1 MLVSTMNHQEITK
14 EIQKEQE
21 IFNYS
26 TTILRLT
33 LEYFDERKKKKIKK
47 EDEYPRYYEIKT
59 KAKNKWII
67 LLTKERTLEK
77 YNSPMDNDV
86 RLFTY
91 YYSEKGIRVFECLPE
106 EIVVHNQHFF
116 VRYRERMNLNILN
129 ILDVVK
135 LYHKINS
142 DPKYSL
148 MAEEDGR
155 CKFIAIVND
164 GFAMGEYIVEDN
176 WYINKTF
183 LAKSAP
189 NSRFTSV
196 EKLMITSLA
205 EYLITL
211 DKIKDKGLYDE
222 VSKLLRSLVPGDYN
236 DLLKEAHDKLGES

>member
-14 EIQKEQE
+14 EILKEQE

-33 LEYFDERKKKKIKK
+33 LEYFDERKKRKIRK
-47 EDEYPRYYEIKT
+47 EEEYPRYYEIKS

-77 YNSPMDNDV
+77 YTSPEDFDV

-91 YYSEKGIRVFECLPE
+91 YYSEKGIRVFESLPE
-106 EIVVHNQHFF
+106 GIVVHNQHFF
-116 VRYRERMNLNILN
+116 ARYRERMNLNILN

-135 LYHKINS
+135 VYHKINS
-142 DPKYSL
+142 DPKYS
-148 MAEEDGR
+148 MMDVEDGR
-155 CKFIAIVND
+155 SKFIAIVTD

-183 LAKSAP
+183 LVKSAP
-189 NSRFTSV
+189 NTKLSSV

-205 EYLITL
+205 EYMVTL
-211 DKIKDKGLYDE
+211 DKIKDKERYDE

-236 DLLKEAHDKLGES
+236 DLLKEAHERIGEP

>member
-14 EIQKEQE
+14 EILKEQE

-47 EDEYPRYYEIKT
+47 EDEYPRYYDIKT
-59 KAKNKWII
+59 KAKNKWFI

-77 YNSPMDNDV
+77 YVSPLDYDI

-91 YYSEKGIRVFECLPE
+91 YYSEKGIRVFESLPE
-106 EIVVHNQHFF
+106 EIIVHNQHFF
-116 VRYRERMNLNILN
+116 SRYRERMNLNILN

-148 MAEEDGR
+148 MDEEDGR
-155 CKFIAIVND
+155 SKFIAIVKD

-189 NSRFTSV
+189 NSKLSSV
-196 EKLMITSLA
+196 EKLMISSLA
-205 EYLITL
+205 DYLITL
-211 DKIKDKGLYDE
+211 DKIKDKERYEE
-222 VSKLLRSLVPGDYN
+222 VSKLLLSMMPGEYK
-236 DLLKEAHDKLGES
+236 DLIKEAHDRVGEI